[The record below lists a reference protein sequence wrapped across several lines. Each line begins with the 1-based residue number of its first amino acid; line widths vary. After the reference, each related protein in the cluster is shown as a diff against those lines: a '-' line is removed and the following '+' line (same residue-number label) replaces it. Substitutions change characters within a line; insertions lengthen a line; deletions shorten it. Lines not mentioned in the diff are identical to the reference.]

1 MPTAKKG
8 DPVNF
13 PGYPHEV
20 LAVVL
25 SVRDGR
31 LRRGGNSTGSRPA
44 PYLTRMLAVGN
55 YPAPA
60 ETIRE
65 AGHLDAAAAFDLGL
79 DFLLGGI
86 EANLP

>member
-1 MPTAKKG
+1 
-8 DPVNF
+8 
-13 PGYPHEV
+13 
-20 LAVVL
+20 
-25 SVRDGR
+25 
-31 LRRGGNSTGSRPA
+31 
-44 PYLTRMLAVGN
+44 MLAVGN